1 MMFRLT
7 FFGLIARGFRFVGK
21 EAYPNASVDRR
32 IVIGYIGSGA
42 FDFDA
47 DAERLDDGRRD
58 LNLISLE
65 LEELKLRPRSKGR
78 AE

>member
-1 MMFRLT
+1 MFRLT

-32 IVIGYIGSGA
+32 LVIGDFGSRT

-58 LNLISLE
+58 LNLVPLE
-65 LEELKLRPRSKGR
+65 LEELKFRPRSKGR